1 MSQWRINRDKMG
13 KVLGASQDLGS
24 GVERSVANNG
34 YGWQDFIDWNAKQET
49 PLDLSD
55 KPPEPIP
62 VDVSKEDAIAK
73 IKAFKA
79 KPKGSR
85 TAQDRAELMD
95 SIVEILGV

>member
-62 VDVSKEDAIAK
+62 VDVDAERIREIVSKKDSDITVGEVK
-73 IKAFKA
+73 
-79 KPKGSR
+79 
-85 TAQDRAELMD
+85 EL
-95 SIVEILGV
+95 ILKFVRKRL